1 MKPSRL
7 AFELLLAGLIVVAGR
22 GTQRA
27 NALDPET
34 SPPPIEIPLPRSPLA
49 AAPSLP
55 PVEPTALVA
64 PTALGQTIDDLLN
77 SLAELRARKAELEK
91 QEQTLIKALRDKL
104 KEQRERLNKVG
115 IEPEDTPAKPD
126 GKK

>member
-7 AFELLLAGLIVVAGR
+7 AFGLILAGLMVIAGR

-55 PVEPTALVA
+55 PVEPTASIA
-64 PTALGQTIDDLLN
+64 PAALGQTIDELLN
-77 SLAELRARKAELEK
+77 HLAELRSRKAELEK
-91 QEQTLIKALRDKL
+91 QEQVLIKSLREKL